1 MRGREPVI
9 TLKPLHS
16 LKTKRRM
23 GGLQGMIV
31 NMANDFDAPLPDF
44 REYSSNGK

>member
-9 TLKPLHS
+9 ALKPLHT
-16 LKTKRRM
+16 LKTKRRV

-31 NMANDFDAPLPDF
+31 KMADDFNAPLSDF
-44 REYSSNGK
+44 RGYSS